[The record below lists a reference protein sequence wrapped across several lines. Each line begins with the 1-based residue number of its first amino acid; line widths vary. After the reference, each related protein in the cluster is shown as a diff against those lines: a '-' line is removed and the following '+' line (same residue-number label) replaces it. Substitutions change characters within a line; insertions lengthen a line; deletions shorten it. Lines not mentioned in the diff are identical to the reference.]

1 MIEDF
6 LLQSATITAEAAVGS
21 TPPLTALGGVNR
33 SGAWAV
39 VADGVPCLVRPRS
52 SYLAAHGSARDDAR
66 RNVEAV
72 TIYFAADP
80 LAESGGLNTRCR
92 ITVDGV
98 VHAVQGVIN
107 VNSLDRLFQVDCE
120 RIRE

>member
-6 LLQSATITAEAAVGS
+6 LTQSATISVEASTGS
-21 TPPLTALGGVNR
+21 VPPQTALGGANR
-33 SGAWAV
+33 SGAWPV

-52 SYLAAHGSARDDAR
+52 SFLAAHGLARDNAR
-66 RNVEAV
+66 RNVETA

-80 LAESGGLNTRCR
+80 LADSGGITTRHR
-92 ITVDGV
+92 ITVDGT
-98 VHAVQGVIN
+98 VHAIQGVIN

-120 RIRE
+120 RIRA

>member
-6 LLQSATITAEAAVGS
+6 LVQTATITAEAPSGS
-21 TPPLTALGGVNR
+21 VPPQTVLGGANR
-33 SGAWAV
+33 SGPWTV
-39 VADGVPCLVRPRS
+39 VADGAACLVRPRS
-52 SYLAAHGSARDDAR
+52 SYLAAYGSSRDNAR

-72 TIYFAADP
+72 TIYFAVDP
-80 LAESGGLNTRCR
+80 VPGGINTRHR
-92 ITVDGV
+92 ITVDGA